1 MAHALQDALE
11 PEGVFVMV
19 EAEHMCMSMRGIRKP
34 GSKTVTTVALG
45 KYKEDAVLR
54 RELLSMIHN
63 K

>member
-1 MAHALQDALE
+1 
-11 PEGVFVMV
+11 EGVFVMV

-45 KYKEDAVLR
+45 KYKEDAILR